1 MNFLGI
7 IPARYQSS
15 RFSGKPLAIIDGKTM
30 IRRVW
35 EQASKAMDNVV
46 VATDNEIIKR
56 EVEEFG
62 GVVVMTNTNHQSGTD
77 RCAEAVS
84 IFQKENGLN
93 IDAVINIQGDEPF
106 IDPKQIKQL
115 MNVFQNQE
123 VQIATLIKKITDNQS
138 LFDPNEPKVVID
150 KNSYA
155 CYFSRATIPYNGK
168 KKEKN
173 WIQHHTYF
181 KHIGMYGYTSETL
194 LEISGL
200 EKTMLEIVE
209 SLEQLRWLESGY
221 SVKCLETDIDTLSVD
236 TVADLEKMKEKGF
249 LKDFILPK

>member
-15 RFSGKPLAIIDGKTM
+15 RFPGKPLAIIDGKTM

-35 EQASKAMDNVV
+35 DQASKAMDNVV
-46 VATDNEIIKR
+46 VATDNEIIKK

-62 GVVVMTNTNHQSGTD
+62 GSVVMTNTNHQSGTD
-77 RCAEAVS
+77 RCAEAVN
-84 IFQKENGLN
+84 IFQKENGLT
-93 IDAVINIQGDEPF
+93 IDTVINIQGDEPF

-115 MNVFQNQE
+115 MNVFHNQE

-150 KNSYA
+150 KNYYA
-155 CYFSRATIPYNGK
+155 CYFSRASIPYNFK

-173 WIQHHTYF
+173 WIQYHPYF
-181 KHIGMYGYTSETL
+181 KHIGMYGYTTKIL

-200 EKTMLEIVE
+200 EKTMLEKIE

-221 SVKCLETDIDTLSVD
+221 RVKCLETDIDTLSVD

-249 LKDFILPK
+249 LKNFILPK